1 MKLSDLIRLRNRL
14 QALTFAP
21 ARVKIEELDGQL
33 NQMFTVPMHPNY
45 KTSLDDQ
52 LNKLDSIETSISSLD
67 NNITQLIKEIEQE
80 LSERT
85 KEFARRGYMINGGYG
100 SNSTNVEMERTGR
113 LLPIRDD
120 TRGEIIVKIRSY
132 TDWRYPALEIGPGD
146 GQWTE
151 HLVAAD
157 PLYIVDVHQEFLD
170 STLSKFNDVYRNRV
184 RPYLLKS
191 HDGPDAFDLSILP
204 EGQFGFI
211 FSWNVFNYFPLME
224 TTAMLKES
232 FKLLKPGGTMMFSF
246 NNCDVP
252 QCAEF
257 AEQGF
262 MAWMTESLLRTTASG
277 IGYEIIAVRRIEE
290 VVTWIELRKPGTLK
304 TVKAHQALGK
314 IMQVTA

>member
-1 MKLSDLIRLRNRL
+1 MKLSDLIRLRNKLR
-14 QALTFAP
+14 AFNVGP
-21 ARVKIEELDGQL
+21 AREKIEELDGYLTQASNMPAHL
-33 NQMFTVPMHPNY
+33 SY
-45 KTSLDDQ
+45 KELIDGNLS
-52 LNKLDSIETSISSLD
+52 NLDSIEQSLG
-67 NNITQLIKEIEQE
+67 TIESQTLTIIEHINQE

-85 KEFARRGYMINGGYG
+85 KEFAQRGYMINGGYG

-113 LLPIRDD
+113 LLPIRDE

-132 TDWRYPALEIGPGD
+132 TDWRYPTLEIGPGD

-170 STLSKFNDVYRNRV
+170 STLSKFNGVYRNRV

-191 HDGPDAFDLSILP
+191 HDGPDAFDLSIMP

-211 FSWNVFNYFPLME
+211 FSWNVFNYFPLVE

-246 NNCDVP
+246 NNCDIP

-262 MAWMTESLLRTTASG
+262 MSWMTESLLSTTAAA
-277 IGYEIIAVRRIEE
+277 IGYEIVAVRRIEE

-314 IMQVTA
+314 IMQATA